1 MKEINLSGVDLQN
14 IKVFLSAAEHLSFT
28 AAGNEHFLTQSTV
41 SKTISSLEKSLGL
54 DLFDRE
60 KGKISLT
67 AAGQILNSRLQGLI
81 REFETAVELADQAQN
96 GSQHQLRIGIPN
108 FIEFSQIVSFADH
121 FKQRHPDIA
130 VQIQTQDL
138 EVLRHKVIRGDLD
151 IIFTVLF
158 ESDSM
163 PAANVGWILLEPMP
177 AKLFVSTQHQLANRR
192 KITVA
197 DLQLEKFI
205 SFSPSM
211 VPGYIRMLTD
221 LCAASGFS
229 PVFGRYVENQQ
240 SLMLA
245 LMLNEGVLVADD
257 LLCPSN
263 PKSIIGFEL
272 ENTLSGKIMA
282 WNRNPNHRH
291 IRAFI
296 DLVMHPLST

>member
-41 SKTISSLEKSLGL
+41 SKTISSLEKTLGL

-96 GSQHQLRIGIPN
+96 GSHQQLRIGIPS
-108 FIEFSQIVSFADH
+108 FIDFPQIVSFADD
-121 FKQRHPDIA
+121 FKLRHPDIA
-130 VQIQTQDL
+130 VQIETQDL
-138 EVLRHKVIRGDLD
+138 EDLRHKVIRGDLD
-151 IIFTVLF
+151 IIFTLLF
-158 ESDSM
+158 ESDSL
-163 PAANVGWILLEPMP
+163 PAANVGWILIEPMP
-177 AKLFVSTQHQLANRR
+177 AKLFVSKQNQLAHRR
-192 KITVA
+192 NVAVA
-197 DLQLEKFI
+197 DLQMEKFI
-205 SFSPSM
+205 AFSPSL
-211 VPGYIRMLTD
+211 VPGYTRMLTD
-221 LCAASGFS
+221 LCEASGFS

-240 SLMLA
+240 SLLLA
-245 LMLNEGVLVADD
+245 LMLNEGVLIADD
-257 LLCPSN
+257 LFCPSN
-263 PKSIIGFEL
+263 SRNIVGFEL

-296 DLVMHPLST
+296 DLVMHPLTS